1 MNTVDSGVSGRSET
15 AEAGQSRQSSAVRAA
30 VRSAAAQVEALQRE
44 SAARGRSSNT
54 PDPLGSRRPNVEA
67 LPPARPHTSAGLI
80 SDAQDIRSSMGPRSH
95 GMQQPGFDSKTWK
108 WAQSSPPAMIK
119 QLTSCQDVN
128 MRDNYGWTCL
138 HWAALRGAIEHV
150 VALLDAGADSM
161 IGTTAS
167 ISYPQTCGERPA
179 GTTAEHLA
187 RAPAHGVAAHTK
199 IVKMLMGAE
208 QGHWNRRRD
217 LKRNGDAA
225 MSRGEY
231 ARAVDYYIDSR
242 KAVPVA
248 EAYDSPVLQLAA
260 VLREAKQKAADEAE
274 KAGPPGG
281 SYENPSASRAEL
293 APGGL
298 RARTQPGPNSALA
311 QQHHQQQQQQQYHH
325 QQQQF
330 QQQQFQQPYQHQQQ
344 GGYSVDSQPA
354 IGHGSS
360 FVSDSYSMHSSG
372 TATPS
377 QYNSN
382 TAQNPSSNAA
392 VSNAVREAENRHRI
406 GDIQGTLS
414 AIEDAIAYGFQSAE
428 ALSVKLL
435 MRKVST
441 QLVDDAMTAKSEAQA
456 AKEYAK
462 SRDAEVYDLAVGK
475 KRIEDESVSERQKLA
490 DEMMRAKRENDSLA
504 DTLQRAN
511 QEKAKADKDVEQMR
525 ATVESQR
532 LGWEAE
538 KRSLEYDRNS
548 LEAGTKNL
556 NLQLQELQ
564 GQCEQQKSELEKLTE
579 KLRCS
584 ERDKLVREK
593 EAKDLAAEFE
603 KIQQKANVLS
613 QAQSNATTE
622 IEAVKKEA
630 SKKVEMFEA
639 EVSRLQQDVKAAQQ
653 HADAEAARAD
663 QGWNKAKEAA
673 TKFDEQ
679 VSRARDAENQM
690 ALMERELDQ
699 IAPRV
704 DAAEARATRA
714 EARIDK
720 EMERADK
727 EAARAEQAREALVQL
742 QNESQNDAQRLKEFT
757 AVREQLERLQGEL
770 AASKDDLKRSEAN
783 AIIKL
788 KEAQDVAVHHS
799 RQFEE
804 ASQLLELLN
813 IDLNDID
820 VDRIDALKV
829 AEKRVPSLERELAEN
844 IEAWRKE
851 VEEKDAVLQEFAE
864 TSAIQISN
872 RDLEL
877 ERQMAEH
884 ANQMAKLRSE
894 LDEAHNA
901 TTEHEQ
907 ATEAKQNQLQQLQEE
922 AKLQLNSANE
932 AWETQVAELN
942 LTIDRLQDRNQH
954 LLEDAKRMAAQ
965 SESTLEKHKEGQRA
979 QVEKLSAAIAKK
991 DAEVKDLKKK
1001 VKTLAKSLQEQN
1013 RESETHAEQSTK
1025 HLNDVK
1031 QRFEEEHK
1039 KWVQAL
1045 TDERSKFQ
1053 KLLSSNREKV
1063 AQEMMAKLNAERDN
1077 RALEADHIRQEH
1089 AKLAASLSRKMEEAV
1104 GDARST
1110 MEAASRA
1117 TSAAPSPHKKSVRTA
1132 ASVSASPSTSEFSM
1146 TEEHNERLHMMWQE
1160 KMDQQKQHWETELE
1174 ISQKDRR
1181 QLVERNASTAG
1192 ELKAVQA
1199 QLLEARQQLVAEERS
1214 AEQSK
1219 VASKDATDKVS
1230 QLQLEI
1236 ETLQQAARQAEDLYT
1251 QQLADQGN
1259 ALRAQ
1264 IGASVAQIKSL
1275 KIEIDQMAAS
1285 LDEAQFEVLA
1295 AREDQFAAKLKVQ
1308 ELERQ
1313 LKDTSGLVAVQADL
1327 DRAQAEI
1334 ITLTR
1339 ELTNMKSVAEE
1350 ARMEQKAAAA
1360 AVSQRDAKIA
1370 ALVKAAEE
1378 SDNLRERLRGEQ
1390 ASQQATQQAKQLAAK
1405 TQQIEALKEAAAVAQ
1420 QALDTAHQEQDR
1432 LKNEQVAAARRYQSL
1447 ESTVAQH
1454 QLREQQLKDIVA
1466 AREALLEEKT
1476 EELAALVEST
1486 KDEVAGAQATAE
1498 MMEKE
1503 LAAAIEARD
1512 NALHSVSISEQ
1523 AASTELVTAEERIVD
1538 LEVKLQAEREALEAE
1553 AARADAAEAEKR
1565 QLDLLMQTIVR
1576 RFETQAAEAVQMT
1589 ESFTPASPARF
1600 GSGDPSAK
1608 DESEWTPSVLQD
1620 MIFDD
1625 LPLGVDAATL
1635 DIPSMPELPATPTA
1649 GLRRTASLAS
1659 VSSGDSADS
1668 DRDAELEVL
1677 RGGTASEIGLATA
1690 KGKPSDSSP
1699 AVAPSGTTSTLELL
1713 AEPVGTSGNTTSSGS
1728 GSRISE
1734 DNAGMASPTSS
1745 GEADDQFEEHI
1756 EQAHPHPT
1764 GHGTT
1769 TPAKLSAVESFVAA
1783 EAEISFTTSPN
1794 GDYAASS
1801 SASVISDVPS
1811 QPTTSRSHE
1820 AISAPVSAPLT
1831 PHASPPGP
1839 AVPPINLAAVASIEP
1854 QRMPQ
1859 R

>member
-1 MNTVDSGVSGRSET
+1 
-15 AEAGQSRQSSAVRAA
+15 
-30 VRSAAAQVEALQRE
+30 
-44 SAARGRSSNT
+44 
-54 PDPLGSRRPNVEA
+54 
-67 LPPARPHTSAGLI
+67 
-80 SDAQDIRSSMGPRSH
+80 
-95 GMQQPGFDSKTWK
+95 
-108 WAQSSPPAMIK
+108 
-119 QLTSCQDVN
+119 
-128 MRDNYGWTCL
+128 
-138 HWAALRGAIEHV
+138 
-150 VALLDAGADSM
+150 
-161 IGTTAS
+161 
-167 ISYPQTCGERPA
+167 
-179 GTTAEHLA
+179 
-187 RAPAHGVAAHTK
+187 
-199 IVKMLMGAE
+199 
-208 QGHWNRRRD
+208 
-217 LKRNGDAA
+217 
-225 MSRGEY
+225 
-231 ARAVDYYIDSR
+231 
-242 KAVPVA
+242 
-248 EAYDSPVLQLAA
+248 
-260 VLREAKQKAADEAE
+260 
-274 KAGPPGG
+274 
-281 SYENPSASRAEL
+281 
-293 APGGL
+293 
-298 RARTQPGPNSALA
+298 
-311 QQHHQQQQQQQYHH
+311 
-325 QQQQF
+325 
-330 QQQQFQQPYQHQQQ
+330 
-344 GGYSVDSQPA
+344 
-354 IGHGSS
+354 
-360 FVSDSYSMHSSG
+360 MHSSG

-392 VSNAVREAENRHRI
+392 VSNAVREAENRHKS

-511 QEKAKADKDVEQMR
+511 QEKAKADKDLEQIR
-525 ATVESQR
+525 ATVENQR

-548 LEAGTKNL
+548 LEAGTKKL
-556 NLQLQELQ
+556 NSQLQEIQ

-584 ERDKLVREK
+584 ERDKVVREK
-593 EAKDLAAEFE
+593 EAKDLAAEVE
-603 KIQQKANVLS
+603 KVQQKANVLS

-622 IEAVKKEA
+622 IEVVKKEA
-630 SKKVEMFEA
+630 SKKVEMLEA
-639 EVSRLQQDVKAAQQ
+639 EVSRLQQDVTAAQQ
-653 HADAEAARAD
+653 HADAEATRAD
-663 QGWNKAKEAA
+663 QGWDKAKEAA

-742 QNESQNDAQRLKEFT
+742 QSESQNDAQRLKEFT

-804 ASQLLELLN
+804 ASQLLELLD

-820 VDRIDALKV
+820 ADRIDALKV
-829 AEKRVPSLERELAEN
+829 AENRVPSLERELAEN

-872 RDLEL
+872 RDVEL

-894 LDEAHNA
+894 LDEARNA
-901 TTEHEQ
+901 TEEHEQ
-907 ATEAKQNQLQQLQEE
+907 ATEAKQNELQQLQEE

-954 LLEDAKRMAAQ
+954 LLEDAKRMASQ
-965 SESTLEKHKEGQRA
+965 SESTIEKHKEGQRA
-979 QVEKLSAAIAKK
+979 QVEKLSAAIAQK

-1001 VKTLAKSLQEQN
+1001 VKTLAKSLQEQT
-1013 RESETHAEQSTK
+1013 RESETRAEQSTK

-1053 KLLSSNREKV
+1053 NLLSSNREKV
-1063 AQEMMAKLNAERDN
+1063 AQEMVAKLNAERDN
-1077 RALEADHIRQEH
+1077 RAVEADHIRQEH

-1117 TSAAPSPHKKSVRTA
+1117 TSAAPSPQKKSVRAA
-1132 ASVSASPSTSEFSM
+1132 ASVSASPSTGKFSI
-1146 TEEHNERLHMMWQE
+1146 TEDHTERLHMMWQE

-1174 ISQKDRR
+1174 ISQKDRG
-1181 QLVERNASTAG
+1181 QLAERIASTAG

-1219 VASKDATDKVS
+1219 VVSKDATDKVS

-1236 ETLQQAARQAEDLYT
+1236 ETLQQAARQAEDLFT
-1251 QQLADQGN
+1251 QQLADQES

-1313 LKDTSGLVAVQADL
+1313 LKDTTGLVAVQADL
-1327 DRAQAEI
+1327 DQAQAEI

-1420 QALDTAHQEQDR
+1420 HALDTAQQEQDR
-1432 LKNEQVAAARRYQSL
+1432 LKSEQVAAARRYQSL
-1447 ESTVAQH
+1447 ESTAAQH

-1486 KDEVAGAQATAE
+1486 KDETAGAQATAE

-1512 NALHSVSISEQ
+1512 NALHSVAISEQ
-1523 AASTELVTAEERIVD
+1523 ASSAELVTAEERIVE
-1538 LEVKLQAEREALEAE
+1538 LEVKLQVEREALEGE

-1576 RFETQAAEAVQMT
+1576 RFETQTAEAVQMT

-1635 DIPSMPELPATPTA
+1635 VEFPSTPELPATPTA
-1649 GLRRTASLAS
+1649 GSRRTASVAS
-1659 VSSGDSADS
+1659 VSSVDSAES
-1668 DRDAELEVL
+1668 DRDTELELL
-1677 RGGTASEIGLATA
+1677 RGVTASEIGLAAA
-1690 KGKPSDSSP
+1690 KETPSDSGA
-1699 AVAPSGTTSTLELL
+1699 AVAPSGTTSTTNTRELL
-1713 AEPVGTSGNTTSSGS
+1713 VEPVRTSGGTTLPGS

-1734 DNAGMASPTSS
+1734 ENAGMASPISS

-1756 EQAHPHPT
+1756 EQAHPHSS
-1764 GHGTT
+1764 GYGKT

-1783 EAEISFTTSPN
+1783 EAETSFATSPN
-1794 GDYAASS
+1794 GDYATSS